1 MNDERLYIDGVLAD
15 LGEQTRITL
24 SLNSNLFRDISK
36 MAGNFSYTIKLPNTA
51 HNRQLIENSDTLN
64 MTTLYPYGTH
74 TADYYRNG
82 VGVVLGAKAVLLS
95 VKDDIEISLSWGV
108 TEGLRRLAT
117 EGLTLNQ
124 LPDDL
129 TIQWVLN
136 DYQGGNPYADPTK
149 TPYWSQIENDP
160 NAVTKPILYALAS
173 YFKPKEGTAAEE
185 AYACPYIRPCV
196 RVPYI
201 LRVIEAYY
209 NISLDFS
216 SVWDAIKYL
225 ALPLTGIKAL
235 YNTDCDTI
243 EVTSFIAPPE
253 GVTLAYKIVSSAGV
267 FGESVG
273 VEVTRLSVVN
283 NTKDVVLNLTL
294 TGQYA
299 RPQGD
304 TYTDAVVRVVRYN
317 AQDVQQGYD
326 DVEIVITDTT
336 PTYVTLTA
344 TATLAYTMAAGDYLT
359 ITIASDTLDDPSL
372 VASGFIGSTFEG
384 REDTG
389 GPDES
394 YDDKVPEVQ
403 AGDNY
408 PAFPN
413 LPSVKITD
421 FIKTLCALAGAFP
434 KNQQGNTIEFLP
446 FGVLWDNIPSAY
458 DWTRRIDPSAELDK
472 PREMAYKMGEYA
484 QNNWY
489 RYTGENDAYN
499 GEADGN
505 LPVPNTTLDLSKD
518 FFKLPFAPS
527 PCEVVRR
534 WVRIPIYTLENYDDL
549 IEDPSKSPVYKANDV
564 KPRIVMLAEQIF
576 TQGGQTPRTI
586 ATFDGLGMQWA
597 IATKYQDIQN
607 ALSYCVVIKETIR
620 LTDLELQAFDETI
633 PVYLAQYGAYFAVT
647 EIRADDEGNADV
659 TLFKMSEQF
668 VQPSPGPP
676 TPPTP
681 VIPIPTIAPN
691 AGNILPSA
699 TITISITS
707 PATGAEYSFD
717 NDTWM
722 PYSAP
727 FTLASDSTVYARATD
742 GNGNYSDV
750 VSNAYTILPYDA
762 EVEYIE
768 SSGTQYIDLGITP
781 TDKVRYVIDIQYSDT
796 SNCFNGAFYNGSR
809 FYIGIYSSKFYLG
822 VFNQYS
828 NAVSANTQRHTI
840 EIDALNKIGKIDG
853 TSYSIPWTTAITFTG
868 YSLYIMARQGNSLAA
883 DSFCKERI
891 YGVQIYDDNTLVF
904 DGIPVRKDG
913 KGCLYDRVTGTLFE
927 NAGTGTITYGNDI
940 N

>member
-124 LPDDL
+124 LPNDL
-129 TIQWVLN
+129 SITWVLN
-136 DYQGGNPYADPTK
+136 NYPVPL
-149 TPYWSQIENDP
+149 WSAIENHTAWND
-160 NAVTKPILYALAS
+160 TPILYAMS
-173 YFKPKEGTAAEE
+173 NYFKPKDQAEE
-185 AYACPYIRPCV
+185 QFTCPYIRPCV
-196 RVPYI
+196 RVPHI
-201 LRVIEAYY
+201 LHTIEQYY
-209 NISLDFS
+209 GLTLDFS
-216 SVWDAIKYL
+216 AVWDAIKYL

-243 EVTSFIAPPE
+243 EVTSFVAPPE

-283 NTKDVVLNLTL
+283 STKDVVLNLTL
-294 TGQYA
+294 TGQFA

-326 DVEIVITDTT
+326 DVEIVKTDTT

-389 GPDES
+389 GSDES
-394 YDDKVPEVQ
+394 YDDKVPEVVEGN
-403 AGDNY
+403 AY
-408 PAFPN
+408 PAYPN
-413 LPSVKITD
+413 LPAVKITD

-446 FGVLWDNIPSAY
+446 FGVLWDNMPSAY
-458 DWTRRIDPSAELDK
+458 DWTRRIEPSAELDK
-472 PREMAYKMGEYA
+472 PKEMAYKMGEYA

-489 RYTGENDAYN
+489 RYTGEDDAYK

-518 FFKLPFAPS
+518 FFKIPFAPS

-534 WVRIPIYTLENYDDL
+534 WVRIPIYTLENYDAL
-549 IEDPSKSPVYKANDV
+549 IEGTQGAPVYKANDV

-576 TQGGQTPRTI
+576 TQGGQQPRTI
-586 ATFDGLGMQWA
+586 ATFDGLGMQTA
-597 IATKYQDIQN
+597 ISTKYQDIQN

-647 EIRADDEGNADV
+647 EIKADDEGNADV
-659 TLFKMSEQF
+659 TLFK
-668 VQPSPGPP
+668 
-676 TPPTP
+676 
-681 VIPIPTIAPN
+681 
-691 AGNILPSA
+691 
-699 TITISITS
+699 
-707 PATGAEYSFD
+707 
-717 NDTWM
+717 
-722 PYSAP
+722 
-727 FTLASDSTVYARATD
+727 
-742 GNGNYSDV
+742 
-750 VSNAYTILPYDA
+750 
-762 EVEYIE
+762 
-768 SSGTQYIDLGITP
+768 
-781 TDKVRYVIDIQYSDT
+781 IQ
-796 SNCFNGAFYNGSR
+796 
-809 FYIGIYSSKFYLG
+809 
-822 VFNQYS
+822 
-828 NAVSANTQRHTI
+828 
-840 EIDALNKIGKIDG
+840 
-853 TSYSIPWTTAITFTG
+853 
-868 YSLYIMARQGNSLAA
+868 
-883 DSFCKERI
+883 
-891 YGVQIYDDNTLVF
+891 
-904 DGIPVRKDG
+904 
-913 KGCLYDRVTGTLFE
+913 
-927 NAGTGTITYGNDI
+927 
-940 N
+940 

>member
-82 VGVVLGAKAVLLS
+82 VGVVLGAKAVLLG

-129 TIQWVLN
+129 SIKWVLSG
-136 DYQGGNPYADPTK
+136 YQSGNPYADPTK

-201 LRVIEAYY
+201 LRAIEAYY
-209 NISLDFS
+209 GLTLDFS

-336 PTYVTLTA
+336 PSYVTLTA
-344 TATLAYTMAAGDYLT
+344 TATLAYTMTAGEYLT

-389 GPDES
+389 GSDES
-394 YDDKVPEVQ
+394 YDDKTPEVQ

-446 FGVLWDNIPSAY
+446 FGVLWDNIPNAY
-458 DWTRRIDPSAELDK
+458 DWTRRIEPSAELDK

-489 RYTGENDAYN
+489 RYTGDDDAYK

-505 LPVPNTTLDLSKD
+505 LHVPNTTLDLSKD

-527 PCEVVRR
+527 PCEVSRR
-534 WVRIPIYTLENYDDL
+534 WVRIPIYTLENYDAL
-549 IEDPSKSPVYKANDV
+549 IEGTSGTPVYKANDV
-564 KPRIVMLAEQIF
+564 KPRIVMLAKQIF
-576 TQGGQTPRTI
+576 RRRPTDPYYTI
-586 ATFDGLGMQWA
+586 ATFDGLSLQQA

-647 EIRADDEGNADV
+647 EIKADDEGNADV
-659 TLFKMSEQF
+659 TLFK
-668 VQPSPGPP
+668 
-676 TPPTP
+676 
-681 VIPIPTIAPN
+681 
-691 AGNILPSA
+691 
-699 TITISITS
+699 
-707 PATGAEYSFD
+707 
-717 NDTWM
+717 
-722 PYSAP
+722 
-727 FTLASDSTVYARATD
+727 
-742 GNGNYSDV
+742 
-750 VSNAYTILPYDA
+750 
-762 EVEYIE
+762 
-768 SSGTQYIDLGITP
+768 
-781 TDKVRYVIDIQYSDT
+781 IQ
-796 SNCFNGAFYNGSR
+796 
-809 FYIGIYSSKFYLG
+809 
-822 VFNQYS
+822 
-828 NAVSANTQRHTI
+828 
-840 EIDALNKIGKIDG
+840 
-853 TSYSIPWTTAITFTG
+853 
-868 YSLYIMARQGNSLAA
+868 
-883 DSFCKERI
+883 
-891 YGVQIYDDNTLVF
+891 
-904 DGIPVRKDG
+904 
-913 KGCLYDRVTGTLFE
+913 
-927 NAGTGTITYGNDI
+927 
-940 N
+940 

>member
-129 TIQWVLN
+129 SITWVLSN
-136 DYQGGNPYADPTK
+136 YPVPL
-149 TPYWSQIENDP
+149 WSAIENHTAWND
-160 NAVTKPILYALAS
+160 TPILYAMS
-173 YFKPKEGTAAEE
+173 NYFKPKDQAEE
-185 AYACPYIRPCV
+185 QFTCPYIRPCV
-196 RVPYI
+196 RVPHI
-201 LRVIEAYY
+201 LHTIEQYY
-209 NISLDFS
+209 GLTLDFS
-216 SVWDAIKYL
+216 AVWDAIKYL

-283 NTKDVVLNLTL
+283 NTKDVALNLTL
-294 TGQYA
+294 TGQFA

-317 AQDVQQGYD
+317 AQDVQQGFD
-326 DVEIVITDTT
+326 DVEIVKTDTT
-336 PTYVTLTA
+336 PTIVTLTA
-344 TATLAYTMAAGDYLT
+344 TATLAYTMTAGEYLT

-389 GPDES
+389 GSDES
-394 YDDKVPEVQ
+394 YDDKVPEVVEGN
-403 AGDNY
+403 AY
-408 PAFPN
+408 PAYPN

-446 FGVLWDNIPSAY
+446 FGVLWDNIPNAY
-458 DWTRRIDPSAELDK
+458 DWTRRIEPSAELDK
-472 PREMAYKMGEYA
+472 PKEMAYKMGEYA

-489 RYTGENDAYN
+489 RYTGEDDAYK

-534 WVRIPIYTLENYDDL
+534 WVRIPIYTLENYDAL
-549 IEDPSKSPVYKANDV
+549 IEGTQGAPVYKANDV

-576 TQGGQTPRTI
+576 TQGGQQPKTI

-647 EIRADDEGNADV
+647 EIKADDEGNADV

-668 VQPSPGPP
+668 VQPSPEPP
-676 TPPTP
+676 TPP
-681 VIPIPTIAPN
+681 
-691 AGNILPSA
+691 
-699 TITISITS
+699 
-707 PATGAEYSFD
+707 
-717 NDTWM
+717 
-722 PYSAP
+722 
-727 FTLASDSTVYARATD
+727 
-742 GNGNYSDV
+742 
-750 VSNAYTILPYDA
+750 LPYDA

-768 SSGTQYIDLGITP
+768 NTSTSYIDLGIHGNAIVHITAQANGFKN
-781 TDKVRYVIDIQYSDT
+781 TSAVILRTKAAAGAYSW
-796 SNCFNGAFYNGSR
+796 FGEAV
-809 FYIGIYSSKFYLG
+809 SSKKWGIGGSDYFDILVTTKISAIVEFSSNGISAEIGG
-822 VFNQYS
+822 VTKTRTG
-828 NAVSANTQRHTI
+828 AVTHDNITLFGASTNSYPFA
-840 EIDALNKIGKIDG
+840 GKIF
-853 TSYSIPWTTAITFTG
+853 SVSVY
-868 YSLYIMARQGNSLAA
+868 QN
-883 DSFCKERI
+883 
-891 YGVQIYDDNTLVF
+891 NTLVF
-904 DGIPVRKDG
+904 DGIPVRKNG

-927 NAGTGTITYGNDI
+927 NAGTGDITYGNDI

>member
-82 VGVVLGAKAVLLS
+82 VGVVLGAKAVLLG

-117 EGLTLNQ
+117 EGVTLNQ

-129 TIQWVLN
+129 SITWVLSN
-136 DYQGGNPYADPTK
+136 YPVPL
-149 TPYWSQIENDP
+149 WSAIENHTAWND
-160 NAVTKPILYALAS
+160 TPILYAMS
-173 YFKPKEGTAAEE
+173 NYFKPKNQAEE
-185 AYACPYIRPCV
+185 QFTCPYIRPCV
-196 RVPYI
+196 RVPHI
-201 LRVIEAYY
+201 LHTIEQYY
-209 NISLDFS
+209 GLTLDFS
-216 SVWDAIKYL
+216 AVWDAIKYL

-294 TGQYA
+294 TGKYA

-304 TYTDAVVRVVRYN
+304 TYTNAVVRVVRYN
-317 AQDVQQGYD
+317 AQDVQQGND

-336 PTYVTLTA
+336 PTIVTLTA
-344 TATLAYTMAAGDYLT
+344 TATLAYTMTAGEYLT

-389 GPDES
+389 GSDES
-394 YDDKVPEVQ
+394 YNDKVPEVVEGN
-403 AGDNY
+403 AY
-408 PAFPN
+408 PAYPN
-413 LPSVKITD
+413 LPAVKIVD

-458 DWTRRIDPSAELDK
+458 DWTRRIEPSAELDK

-489 RYTGENDAYN
+489 RYTGEDDTYK

-505 LPVPNTTLDLSKD
+505 LPVPNTTLDLTKD
-518 FFKLPFAPS
+518 FYKLPFAPS
-527 PCEVVRR
+527 PIEVVRR
-534 WVRIPIYTLENYDDL
+534 WVRIPIYTLENYDAL
-549 IEDPSKSPVYKANDV
+549 IEGTSGTPVYKANDV
-564 KPRIVMLAEQIF
+564 KPRIVMLAKEIF
-576 TQGGQTPRTI
+576 RRRPTDPYYTI
-586 ATFDGLGMQWA
+586 ATFDGLSLQQA
-597 IATKYQDIQN
+597 IAKKYQDIQN

-647 EIRADDEGNADV
+647 EIKADDEGNADV
-659 TLFKMSEQF
+659 TLFK
-668 VQPSPGPP
+668 
-676 TPPTP
+676 
-681 VIPIPTIAPN
+681 
-691 AGNILPSA
+691 
-699 TITISITS
+699 
-707 PATGAEYSFD
+707 
-717 NDTWM
+717 
-722 PYSAP
+722 
-727 FTLASDSTVYARATD
+727 
-742 GNGNYSDV
+742 
-750 VSNAYTILPYDA
+750 
-762 EVEYIE
+762 
-768 SSGTQYIDLGITP
+768 
-781 TDKVRYVIDIQYSDT
+781 IQ
-796 SNCFNGAFYNGSR
+796 
-809 FYIGIYSSKFYLG
+809 
-822 VFNQYS
+822 
-828 NAVSANTQRHTI
+828 
-840 EIDALNKIGKIDG
+840 
-853 TSYSIPWTTAITFTG
+853 
-868 YSLYIMARQGNSLAA
+868 
-883 DSFCKERI
+883 
-891 YGVQIYDDNTLVF
+891 
-904 DGIPVRKDG
+904 
-913 KGCLYDRVTGTLFE
+913 
-927 NAGTGTITYGNDI
+927 
-940 N
+940 

>member
-82 VGVVLGAKAVLLS
+82 AGVVLGAKAVLLS

-129 TIQWVLN
+129 SITWVLSN
-136 DYQGGNPYADPTK
+136 YPVPL
-149 TPYWSQIENDP
+149 WSAIENHTAWND
-160 NAVTKPILYALAS
+160 TPILYAMS
-173 YFKPKEGTAAEE
+173 NYFKPKDQAEE
-185 AYACPYIRPCV
+185 QFTCPYIRPCV
-196 RVPYI
+196 RVPHI
-201 LRVIEAYY
+201 LHTIEQYY
-209 NISLDFS
+209 GLTLDFS
-216 SVWDAIKYL
+216 AVWDAIKYL

-283 NTKDVVLNLTL
+283 STKDVVLNLTL

-336 PTYVTLTA
+336 PSYVTLTA
-344 TATLAYTMAAGDYLT
+344 TATLAYTMAAGEYLT

-389 GPDES
+389 GSDES
-394 YDDKVPEVQ
+394 YDDKVPEVVEGN
-403 AGDNY
+403 AY
-408 PAFPN
+408 PAYPN

-458 DWTRRIDPSAELDK
+458 DWTRRIEPSAELDK
-472 PREMAYKMGEYA
+472 PREIAYKMGEYA

-489 RYTGENDAYN
+489 RYTGEDDAYK

-534 WVRIPIYTLENYDDL
+534 WVRIPIYTLENYDAL
-549 IEDPSKSPVYKANDV
+549 IEGTSGTPVYKANDV
-564 KPRIVMLAEQIF
+564 KPRIVKLAKEIF
-576 TQGGQTPRTI
+576 KRRPTDPYYTI
-586 ATFDGLGMQWA
+586 ATFDGLSMQQA

-659 TLFKMSEQF
+659 TLFKISEQF
-668 VQPSPGPP
+668 VQPQPEPP
-676 TPPTP
+676 TPDIP
-681 VIPIPTIAPN
+681 VPTITPD
-691 AGNILPSA
+691 AGSILPSA

-717 NDTWM
+717 NDTWI

-742 GNGNYSDV
+742 GNGNYSEV

-762 EVEYIE
+762 VVEYIDLP
-768 SSGTQYIDLGITP
+768 SGAYFTTDIIP
-781 TDKVRYVIDIQYSDT
+781 TDTHGLMLDFKTYNTSDRV
-796 SNCFNGAFYNGSR
+796 YMGSRNSSTR
-809 FYIGIYSSKFYLG
+809 FYIGAATNLYQGWGNYTALG
-822 VFNQYS
+822 VANNQ
-828 NAVSANTQRHTI
+828 ARHKV
-840 EIDALNKIGKIDG
+840 ALNLYNSRVGAVDDVNK
-853 TSYSIPWTTAITFTG
+853 TNLSTLSYSPA
-868 YSLYIMARQGNSLAA
+868 YSIYI
-883 DSFCKERI
+883 
-891 YGVQIYDDNTLVF
+891 GVQNSSGSAAANKPPSVIYAAQITNGSNLVF

-913 KGCLYDRVTGTLFE
+913 KGCLYDRVSGTLFE